1 MSVRPVPEQTSAP
14 ATAPVFLAINE
25 QRQAELAACA
35 EEEQSNNIINAVGH
49 LDGLNETERSAANL
63 GVSAEEWKPIGFLNK
78 GHYGNLLKNN
88 ALAGNLAQKLEAY
101 KEVAQGQS
109 PVLSQ

>member
-1 MSVRPVPEQTSAP
+1 MSIRPQPEPFTEPAAAP
-14 ATAPVFLAINE
+14 LLLAINE
-25 QRQAELAACA
+25 QRQAELAASA
-35 EEEQSNNIINAVGH
+35 EEEQSNNIINAIGH

-78 GHYGNLLKNN
+78 GHYGNLLKSN

-101 KEVAQGQS
+101 KEVAQG
-109 PVLSQ
+109 